1 MDADT
6 RLAELEAEVS
16 RLVAERGQWRTRYYE
31 ESRTYWDAELPPGGE
46 CCAVCGQP
54 VESEPCEE
62 HHPRTV
68 ADRVTKENARL
79 LTRVAELESALG
91 ERTRQLNGLLDALSF
106 DEKAVPA

>member
-6 RLAELEAEVS
+6 RLTELESEVS

-31 ESRTYWDAELPPGGE
+31 ESRTYWDVELPPGGE

-54 VESEPCEE
+54 VESEPCAE
-62 HHPRTV
+62 HHPATV
-68 ADRVTKENARL
+68 AARLQARVT
-79 LTRVAELESALG
+79 ELESTLA